1 MFDFGIVTSWLDKLL
16 GSVMPGWLATSI
28 ECVIVM
34 VALLLAYS
42 VIAMFYIFYERKVCG
57 WIQCRLGPMRVGPW
71 GTIQV
76 FADVIKILTK
86 EIITLWH
93 TDKFLFFLAPF
104 LVIIASMVM
113 FACLPWGNG
122 LQIIDFNVGVFFIVA
137 VSSLGVLG
145 ILLAGWSSNSKYTL
159 IGAMRSGAQM
169 ISYEL
174 SVGISI
180 LTIVCLAGTMSVTG
194 IVEAQA
200 DGWFLFKGHIPAIIA
215 FLVFLVAGRRVFFR
229 VQREHFFYGGNIRFF
244 KRFELRFAVKR
255 LEFVYVIPLSA
266 ELFTLKFGNFR
277 GGIDVIRVSVFQ
289 ARQHGHEIG
298 LLLLGHA
305 PLVGQLMGHRG
316 GEQAGRKVHIH
327 IGLRRKGEEK
337 AGEIQIAHD
346 PGQGKGLGL
355 HPWAVQAGKILRHRV
370 EYLRRLLQDR
380 RPIRRIQAVLVPCHL
395 FGIFVG
401 QTGEI
406 LRHRRQLLHRDL
418 PRFQPAFGLKIV
430 PIVVDAPQKAESGV
444 DQQQER

>member
-1 MFDFGIVTSWLDKLL
+1 MFDFGIVTSWLDNLL

-93 TDKFLFFLAPF
+93 TDKLLFFLAPF

-215 FLVFLVAGRRVFFR
+215 FLIYIVAANAENNRGPFDLPEA
-229 VQREHFFYGGNIRFF
+229 EHELTAGYHTEYSGMGFGFFYLAEYLNLFVVSGIATLLFLGGWMPLHIPGWEGFNAVMDYIPSIFWFLGKAFFMTFIFMWIRWSFP
-244 KRFELRFAVKR
+244 RVRIDQMLA
-255 LEFVYVIPLSA
+255 LEWRYLMP
-266 ELFTLKFGNFR
+266 
-277 GGIDVIRVSVFQ
+277 
-289 ARQHGHEIG
+289 IG
-298 LLLLGHA
+298 LFN
-305 PLVGQLMGHRG
+305 LVLM
-316 GEQAGRKVHIH
+316 
-327 IGLRRKGEEK
+327 
-337 AGEIQIAHD
+337 
-346 PGQGKGLGL
+346 
-355 HPWAVQAGKILRHRV
+355 AVV
-370 EYLRRLLQDR
+370 
-380 RPIRRIQAVLVPCHL
+380 VS
-395 FGIFVG
+395 
-401 QTGEI
+401 
-406 LRHRRQLLHRDL
+406 
-418 PRFQPAFGLKIV
+418 FQWHF
-430 PIVVDAPQKAESGV
+430 
-444 DQQQER
+444 

>member
-215 FLVFLVAGRRVFFR
+215 FLIYIVAANAENNRGPFDLPEA
-229 VQREHFFYGGNIRFF
+229 EHELTAGYHSEYSGIHFGFFYLAEYLNLFVVSGIATLLFLGGWMPLHIPGWEGFNAVMDYIPSIFWFLGKAFFMTFIFMWIRWSFP
-244 KRFELRFAVKR
+244 RVRIDQMLA
-255 LEFVYVIPLSA
+255 LEWRYLMP
-266 ELFTLKFGNFR
+266 
-277 GGIDVIRVSVFQ
+277 
-289 ARQHGHEIG
+289 IG
-298 LLLLGHA
+298 LFN
-305 PLVGQLMGHRG
+305 LVLM
-316 GEQAGRKVHIH
+316 
-327 IGLRRKGEEK
+327 
-337 AGEIQIAHD
+337 
-346 PGQGKGLGL
+346 
-355 HPWAVQAGKILRHRV
+355 AVV
-370 EYLRRLLQDR
+370 
-380 RPIRRIQAVLVPCHL
+380 VS
-395 FGIFVG
+395 
-401 QTGEI
+401 
-406 LRHRRQLLHRDL
+406 
-418 PRFQPAFGLKIV
+418 FQWHF
-430 PIVVDAPQKAESGV
+430 
-444 DQQQER
+444 